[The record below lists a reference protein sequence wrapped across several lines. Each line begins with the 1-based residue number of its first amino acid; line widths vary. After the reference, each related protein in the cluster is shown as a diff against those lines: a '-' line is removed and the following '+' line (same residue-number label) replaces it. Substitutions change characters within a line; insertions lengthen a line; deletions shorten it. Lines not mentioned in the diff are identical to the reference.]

1 MDSKWE
7 AIFSIVFIIVIGA
20 VIIVAI
26 LASNGVI

>member
-7 AIFSIVFIIVIGA
+7 AIFGIVFIIVIGA